1 MGEKSDRECQHM
13 YVIVTLDG
21 TVKACCYNERDAD
34 VMTDILN
41 DGSEWKRVPIVTFH
55 DAR

>member
-1 MGEKSDRECQHM
+1 MGEKNDRECQHM

-21 TVKACCYNERDAD
+21 TVKACCYNERDAN

-41 DGSEWKRVPIVTFH
+41 DGSEVKSVPIVTFR

>member
-1 MGEKSDRECQHM
+1 MGEKNDRECQHM

-21 TVKACCYNERDAD
+21 IVKACCYNERDAD

-41 DGSEWKRVPIVTFH
+41 DGSEVKRVPIVTFH